1 MSVFQTGK
9 IIITGGRYMYQLE
22 EAYNFLNKV
31 LQDHAEDVLR
41 LPDADTTATPAK
53 DVRPD
58 STVKL
63 TAKA

>member
-31 LQDHAEDVLR
+31 LRDHAEDVLR
-41 LPDADTTATPAK
+41 LPDAEPTTEK
-53 DVRPD
+53 VRPD